1 MYFSAPKDFKERELA
16 PGVRLRLAWGERIM
30 MSFISFQPN
39 SVVGNHHHPHEQM
52 GTVLKGEVEMVIGGK
67 ARVVREGEVYLV
79 PSNVEHSA
87 RTFDRPALA
96 LDIFSPPRED
106 YK

>member
-1 MYFSAPKDFKERELA
+1 MYFSAQKDFKEREIA
-16 PGVRLRLAWGERIM
+16 PGVRLRLTWGERLM
-30 MSFISFQPN
+30 MSFVSLQPN
-39 SVVGNHHHPHEQM
+39 SVVGNHRHPHEQM

-67 ARVVREGEVYLV
+67 ARVVREGEAYLV

-87 RTFDRPALA
+87 RSFDKPALA